1 MVVHK
6 RMPVL
11 PTSSGNHRS
20 ERGLVCGDFPTCYAI
35 LPFAHARTLASAQC
49 MLNETMPAQVTTAVS
64 ADWYGALAT
73 CISGLARA
81 CPHHGSARRM
91 LNYLLAQVATAVRG
105 LVRRF
110 RHLPF

>member
-1 MVVHK
+1 
-6 RMPVL
+6 MPVRH
-11 PTSSGNHRS
+11 TSSGNHRNARVGTALS
-20 ERGLVCGDFPTCYAI
+20 
-35 LPFAHARTLASAQC
+35 LPDMLAYPCAHARTLAGAQC

-91 LNYLLAQVATAVRG
+91 LNYLLAQVTTAVRG

-110 RHLPF
+110 RHLLF